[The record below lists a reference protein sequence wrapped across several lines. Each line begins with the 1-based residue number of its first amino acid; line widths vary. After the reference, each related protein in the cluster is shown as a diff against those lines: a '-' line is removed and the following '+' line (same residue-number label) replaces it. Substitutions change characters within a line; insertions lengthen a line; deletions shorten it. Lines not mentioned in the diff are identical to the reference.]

1 MNLNTFEKFLSNYFQ
16 AMTKLFSPCKVIF
29 LVNVNVNFFFFIS
42 DCEPPAY
49 VNLADLAN
57 MDRQREQS
65 TDSDRTPTD
74 KSPPDTQPVQV

>member
-1 MNLNTFEKFLSNYFQ
+1 
-16 AMTKLFSPCKVIF
+16 MTKLFSPSKII
-29 LVNVNVNFFFFIS
+29 LG
-42 DCEPPAY
+42 CEPPAY
-49 VNLADLAN
+49 VNLTDLAN